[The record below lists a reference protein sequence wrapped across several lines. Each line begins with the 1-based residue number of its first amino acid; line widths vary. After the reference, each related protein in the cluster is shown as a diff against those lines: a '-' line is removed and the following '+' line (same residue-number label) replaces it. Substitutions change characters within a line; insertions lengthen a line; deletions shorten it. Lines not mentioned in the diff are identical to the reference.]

1 MTFSP
6 KMLLAVAVLSVGSAY
21 VVSSVFSYATRRLFR
36 DKGEEEAKRLA
47 IRKASPVAPRGF
59 TKEDLRCYDGAQR
72 PEVYV
77 SVKGVVYEVAPQHYG
92 PGQSYHVFAGKEIS
106 RCLAL
111 SIVGDGPA
119 NKDWTVGVTAA
130 QQKTLD
136 GWSDMFKSKYP
147 VVGWIVQDSSFTEGL

>member
-6 KMLLAVAVLSVGSAY
+6 KTLLCVAALSVGSAF
-21 VVSSVFSYATRRLFR
+21 VVASLFSAITRRLFR
-36 DKGEEEAKRLA
+36 DKGEEDERRLA
-47 IRKASPVAPRGF
+47 IRKANPVAPRGF
-59 TKEDLRCYDGAQR
+59 TKEELQCYDGAQR
-72 PEVYV
+72 PEVYT

-111 SIVGDGPA
+111 SIVGNGPA
-119 NKDWTVGVTAA
+119 NKDWMVGITAE

-136 GWSDMFKSKYP
+136 GWSDMFQGKYP
-147 VVGWIVQDSSFTEGL
+147 VVGWIVQDSSFTEGI